1 MTKREY
7 LQTLDVKKLVKNG
20 LLPVTM
26 LRDINLFDA
35 VSAFDTA
42 FEKGLISRGDAM
54 DGVARTYKV
63 SGRTVRKV
71 MREMRATIV

>member
-7 LQTLDVKKLVKNG
+7 LETLDVRKLVKNG

-35 VSAFDTA
+35 VSAFDTD

-54 DGVARTYKV
+54 DGVAHTYKV

-71 MREMRATIV
+71 MREMRATII